1 MTKKTA
7 EIDMK
12 KIDPEQVG
20 ETTEAAY
27 RRIARRKLLERG
39 FEGDVDAE
47 VDRLLRSVTRSDFRT
62 ILLKV

>member
-20 ETTEAAY
+20 ETAEATGT
-27 RRIARRKLLERG
+27 G